1 MSPHHTGRTD
11 RISQGGSEFGMRMEL
26 RWGEVDASTAPLG
39 RYGILRTPHETLI
52 CRCTLLLRVIPPL

>member
-52 CRCTLLLRVIPPL
+52 CRAPYS